1 VAGLTTHVLDISVGE
16 PAQGMKIELWLKAG
30 SAHDHPRK
38 LGEAYTNTEGR
49 LDTPLLQAEEWT
61 RGVYELVFFV
71 GDYFAGRVSAS
82 EILPFLDVVPIR
94 FGVSD
99 SQSHYH
105 VPLLVAPGGYSTYRG
120 S

>member
-1 VAGLTTHVLDISVGE
+1 MAGLTTHVLDISLGK
-16 PAQGMKIELWLKAG
+16 PAQGMKIELWLKAELEG
-30 SAHDHPRK
+30 GLSRK
-38 LGEAYTNTEGR
+38 LREVHTNQDGR
-49 LDTPLLQAEEWT
+49 VDAPLLTAEELKI
-61 RGVYELVFFV
+61 GVYELIFFV
-71 GDYFAGRVSAS
+71 GDYFASRELEPES
-82 EILPFLDVVPIR
+82 LPFLDKVPIC